1 MRSQRITFQAAIGAL
16 LIAVVLLSACAPQ
29 APAPA
34 VPTTAAEQQAQ
45 PTQAPAQPA
54 AEGKKKIGFSVYDMQ
69 YGFFQDME
77 KGTREAAE
85 AAGYEYI
92 LVDEKSSESTMVSA
106 TQDLINQGISALII
120 SPFKPDALGP
130 IVDAAK
136 AKGIPVVINDI
147 GGGGTNYDAIVISD
161 NEKGGVL
168 AAEAMDKLITAKG
181 AAKKVASITCEPSA
195 VYAARRNVGFEAKIK
210 ELGYEVVA
218 TLSGNSRQEEG
229 YKVMKDI
236 LSAHPDV
243 AGVFSCNDPMGVGAA
258 QAVADSGKSG
268 ATDIF
273 VIGFNADEI
282 ALKAIQAGQMA
293 ATVQQVPYEMGKMT
307 VDLATK
313 LLAGEKLTFGNEA
326 EREIYVPVNLITP
339 ANVDTLLGP
348 APAAELPG
356 KGKKIGFSVYDM
368 QYGFF
373 QDMEKGTREAAEA
386 AGYEYILVDEKSSE
400 STMVSATQ
408 DLINQGIS
416 ALIISPFKPDAL
428 GPIVDAAKAKG
439 IPVVINDIGGGGTNY
454 DAIVI
459 SDNEKGGVLAAEA
472 MDKLITAKGAAKK
485 VASIT
490 CEPSAVYAARRNVGF
505 EAKIKELG
513 YEVVATLSG
522 NSRQEEGYKVM
533 KDILSAHPD
542 VAGVFSCNDPMGVG
556 AAQAV
561 ADSGKSGATDI
572 FVIGFNADEIALK
585 AIQAGQMAATVQQ
598 VPYEM
603 GKMTVDL
610 ATKLL
615 AGEKLTFGNEAEREI
630 YVPVNLITPANV
642 DTLLK

>member
-1 MRSQRITFQAAIGAL
+1 MHSKRFTVQAAIAAL
-16 LIAVVLLSACAPQ
+16 LIAVVILSACAPQ
-29 APAPA
+29 TPAP
-34 VPTTAAEQQAQ
+34 VEPTKPAEQQA
-45 PTQAPAQPA
+45 PA
-54 AEGKKKIGFSVYDMQ
+54 ASATKKIGFSVYDMQ

-77 KGTREAAE
+77 RGTREAAE
-85 AAGYEYI
+85 AAGYEYV
-92 LVDEKSSESTMVSA
+92 LVDQKSSESTMVSA
-106 TQDLINQGISALII
+106 TQDLLNQGISALII

-136 AKGIPVVINDI
+136 AKGIPVVVNDI
-147 GGGGTNYDAIVISD
+147 GGGGTDYDVIVISD
-161 NEKGGVL
+161 NEKGGVI
-168 AAEAMDKLITAKG
+168 AAEEMDKLISAKG

-258 QAVADSGKSG
+258 QAIADSGKSG

-313 LLAGEKLTFGNEA
+313 LLAGEKLTFGNDA

-339 ANVDTLLGP
+339 ANVGTLLAP

-373 QDMEKGTREAAEA
+373 QDMERGTREAAEA
-386 AGYEYILVDEKSSE
+386 AGYEYVLVDQKSSE

-408 DLINQGIS
+408 DLLNQGIS

-439 IPVVINDIGGGGTNY
+439 IPVVVNDIGGGGTDY
-454 DAIVI
+454 DVIVI
-459 SDNEKGGVLAAEA
+459 SDNEKGGVIAAEE
-472 MDKLITAKGAAKK
+472 MDKLISAKGAAKK

-556 AAQAV
+556 AAQAI

-615 AGEKLTFGNEAEREI
+615 AGEKLTFGNDAEREI